1 MEVREVS
8 GPGYVARGEGVPI
21 LMLPGMEG
29 SKVFWRFQ
37 LEGLS
42 SRYRVVACDL
52 AVRRPT
58 LSSTMSDYAADALRI
73 MDSLGLTK
81 AVVVGES
88 FGGMVAQQLAVAH
101 SERVLALVLCNTMD
115 RPRRGGFGLNMF
127 TLATFVHQ
135 FAFLPFLSDSQRKRL
150 LGWVGKHRGFIMDP
164 SPGNADLVEY
174 ILEYGTACGP
184 GCYLDRMIA
193 AGKIRFTNRLG
204 SISVPTLV
212 LRGVEDRLVGPGAA
226 VELAG
231 RIPGAQMAL
240 IDGGGHCC
248 PRTVPGATNEAI
260 LRWLDEVFGAGRV
273 RDKVRDI

>member
-1 MEVREVS
+1 MEVPGETGR
-8 GPGYVARGEGVPI
+8 GYVVRGEGVPI

-42 SRYRVVACDL
+42 HRYRVVACDL
-52 AVRRPT
+52 AIRRPT

-73 MDSLGLTK
+73 MDSLGLEK
-81 AVVVGES
+81 AIVVGES
-88 FGGMVAQQLAVAH
+88 FGGMVAQQLAIAH
-101 SERVLALVLCNTMD
+101 QDRVLALVLCNTMD
-115 RPRRGGFGLNMF
+115 RPRRGGFGLNIF
-127 TLATFVHQ
+127 TLATLVHQ

-150 LGWVGKHRGFIMDP
+150 LRWVGKHRGFVMDP
-164 SPGNADLVEY
+164 SPGNADLAEY
-174 ILEYGTACGP
+174 ILEYGAACGP

-193 AGKIRFTNRLG
+193 GSKIRFTELLG

-212 LRGVEDRLVGPGAA
+212 LRGVEDRLVSPETI

-231 RIPGAQMAL
+231 RIPGAQIAL

-248 PRTVPGATNEAI
+248 QHTVPEATNEAI
-260 LRWLDEVFGAGRV
+260 LQWLERV
-273 RDKVRDI
+273 GY